1 MKKKGL
7 LINAEDIKDLIP
19 HMGFSVASNAIT
31 VEGEKIGFMYREKP
45 DSNEDSGWRFL
56 SGNESQEYVDDEDN
70 SKIMDVNTMA
80 NYDPAIIPYLKFPFG
95 AELERVEGKDEFREV
110 KD

>member
-1 MKKKGL
+1 MERKGL
-7 LINAEDIKDLIP
+7 LIRAEDIKDLIP
-19 HMGFSVASNAIT
+19 HMGFSIASNAVTI
-31 VEGEKIGFMYREKP
+31 EGEKIGFMYREKP

-80 NYDPAIIPYLKFPFG
+80 NYDPAIIPYLKHPVG
-95 AELERVEGKDEFREV
+95 TELERVEGTDEFREITE
-110 KD
+110 

>member
-80 NYDPAIIPYLKFPFG
+80 NYDPVIIPYLKFPFG
-95 AELERVEGKDEFREV
+95 TELERVEGKDEFREI